1 MYLSLMRYNEYEL
14 NTLPYDRAILIDKRS
29 YIIFYFSLLKT
40 KHLFMFSFYPSNDYN
55 SSIIKIFLFFFSFT
69 IYFTINGLFFDDATM
84 HRIYED
90 RGSFNFI
97 YQIPQIIYSFLISS
111 ILNSL
116 IKSLSLSEKNIL
128 ILKQEKNIENLEKKA
143 RETLEC
149 LYYKFISFFITS
161 FILLLFFWYYLG
173 CFCAVFQNTQLH
185 LIKDSLISFGLT
197 LLYPILL
204 YLIPGI
210 FRIPALRAEKKDRE
224 TMYKFSKIIQLI

>member
-1 MYLSLMRYNEYEL
+1 MRYNEYEL

-40 KHLFMFSFYPSNDYN
+40 KHLFMFSFCPSNDHN

>member
-1 MYLSLMRYNEYEL
+1 
-14 NTLPYDRAILIDKRS
+14 
-29 YIIFYFSLLKT
+29 
-40 KHLFMFSFYPSNDYN
+40 MFSFYPSNDYN

-69 IYFTINGLFFDDATM
+69 IYFTINGLFFNDAAM

-90 RGSFNFI
+90 GGSFNFI

-143 RETLEC
+143 RENIEC
-149 LYYKFISFFITS
+149 IYYKFISFFIIS
-161 FILLLFFWYYLG
+161 FILLLLFWYYLG
-173 CFCAVFQNTQLH
+173 CFCAVYKNTQLH